1 MARPS
6 IDDLTGDH
14 ELAKLARETW
24 LTGSGNA
31 PVRPQIVEQIWQHV
45 ESSGYSNFEL
55 LLLEQLQTLE
65 RYLWPGYNEDA
76 SNQHV
81 LLLALLCNTKRREH
95 LPVWP
100 GFASRLDEF
109 TDFFSRVAHLVL
121 DTALATPLRTHLLGF
136 VVAAFQSLDHGI
148 VRKECAPLVS
158 IAVWQHL
165 HSDKTRELLFAQNL
179 RLQKAWSASG
189 KKYDSAE
196 GPVQA
201 RLRFERSWLYTLV
214 LQFIDKVYRPDDLSA
229 NQKQDDLLFC
239 ERLLELL
246 CDIQSQLP
254 TRRYVNTLLKD
265 MNLLPALLLSPMY
278 RTEQS
283 IRDLYKLLQHY
294 TDFPV
299 DDHSGHQLSRQEFEE
314 SQNAAVSRLQ
324 KTALKL
330 QPEKLKIL
338 MLANFSSLM
347 QRDEVGG
354 HLEDLTDAEMLEL
367 CKETGLRTTE
377 YPSKSLV
384 IQDRTFLLECL
395 LAVIE
400 KKVIYTDRMREL
412 PILPTDATLYDSSLL
427 HTDDYDGSR
436 PLAIPRL
443 NLQYLTIGDFLWR
456 AFTLY
461 RLESLFELRRHV
473 EDVVKRLQPRQQN
486 NVLRFDGFSR
496 MAIPIAKPAIVDT
509 LPPKVGEVVPA
520 EVKSEVI
527 LDVSRL
533 QPGLRKEWEQLRP
546 GDVVYLVAVEPNSNA
561 DTKPVNG
568 HSSKPSAQS
577 HGIKALRCAEVVHVL
592 DGAGKPLRFTATDEN
607 RPRQRRLILR
617 LDTAAYK
624 ADQDRRN
631 SGRGDIYEDINLIIR
646 RKARENNFKPVLESI
661 KQLTL
666 TETPI
671 PSWFTEVFLGFGD
684 PSAAS
689 YKRLA
694 NRLKSVD
701 YRDTFVDWQHLI
713 ESLPGKTLEPDP
725 TQDSSFAPPYI
736 LESEGVSLPTAPRK
750 GKKRRHDQ
758 PDGPNQASLVET
770 VKVSSYKPANTGP
783 YIADAPKLN
792 SVRFTPTQ
800 IEAVTSGTQP
810 GLTLIV
816 GPPGTGKTDVATQI
830 ISNVYHNFPNQ
841 RTLLI
846 AHSNQALNQLF
857 QKIVSLDI
865 DERHLLRLGHGEED
879 LETSANFS
887 KAGRVDSF
895 LERGAQ
901 YLAQVQR
908 LAESIDAP
916 GAHGS
921 SCETADYFDQVYIK
935 PRWRQFKDLVSGA
948 GDDGSVVSRAFPF
961 HAFFA
966 DAPQPLFPPQASK
979 KELIEI
985 ADGCERH
992 VRRIFDELA
1001 DIRPF
1006 EILRA
1011 QRDKANYLLVK
1022 EARIIAMTSTHA
1034 AMRRQEIA
1042 SLGFHYDNI
1051 VMEEAAQVTE
1061 IENFIPLI
1069 MQNPDSSD
1077 PSKHQLQRIILVGD
1091 HLQNSPVIQHPAA
1104 KSFSNLDQSLFQR
1117 LIRLGAPHVLLD
1129 AQGRSRP
1136 SLSRLY
1142 AWRYPQL
1149 TNLPLVTTHPA
1160 FLTANPGLL
1169 HTAQWIEVPDYKSRG
1184 ETSPAPHIYQN
1195 LGEAEYAVA
1204 LYMYMRLLGYPA
1216 SSIAILS
1223 MYAGQ
1228 AALIRDVLNRRCKSS
1243 PLFGLP
1249 SWTGTVDKFQG
1260 EQSDYVLL
1268 SMVRTKG
1275 IGYLRDVRRLT
1286 VALSRARL
1294 GLYVFG
1300 RRAIFEMGMETRE
1313 AFGALW
1319 GITAEDTPGDGEAGR
1334 DVLQIVAGETF
1345 PTSRLVED
1353 REVEGVT
1360 PMHGVEHLGQYVF
1373 EMTKA
1378 KMLQIEQEKG
1388 GMMMMG
1394 SEMELPDRRAS
1405 GMVVDEQDAE
1415 DGEEE
1420 GLPLEEEAA
1429 GEE

>member
-24 LTGSGNA
+24 LIGSSNVQ
-31 PVRPQIVEQIWQHV
+31 VRPQIVEQIWQNV
-45 ESSGYSNFEL
+45 EASGYSNFDL

-65 RYLWPGYNEDA
+65 RYLWPGYSEDA

-81 LLLALLCNTKRREH
+81 LLLALLCSTKRREH

-100 GFASRLDEF
+100 VFASRLDEF
-109 TDFFSRVAHLVL
+109 TDFFSRVAHLIL
-121 DTALATPLRTHLLGF
+121 DTALSTTLRTHLLGF
-136 VVAAFQSLDHGI
+136 IVAAFQSLDHGI

-158 IAVWQHL
+158 IAIWHHL
-165 HSDKTRELLFAQNL
+165 HSDKARESQFTQNS
-179 RLQKAWSASG
+179 RLQKAWSASA
-189 KKYDSAE
+189 KKYDGAE
-196 GPVQA
+196 SPVQA

-214 LQFIDKVYRPDDLSA
+214 LHFLDKIYRSDSTSA
-229 NQKQDDLLFC
+229 DEKQADLLFC

-246 CDIQSQLP
+246 CDVQSQLP
-254 TRRYVNTLLKD
+254 TRRYVNALLKD
-265 MNLLPALLLSPMY
+265 LNLLPALVLSPMY
-278 RTEQS
+278 RTEES
-283 IRDLYKLLQHY
+283 ILNSYRLLQHY

-314 SQNAAVSRLQ
+314 SQNVAVSRLQ

-347 QRDEVGG
+347 QRDEVKG
-354 HLEDLTDAEMLEL
+354 HLEEITDSELLEL
-367 CKETGLRTTE
+367 CRETGLRTTE
-377 YPSKSLV
+377 YPAKSLL

-395 LAVIE
+395 YALIE
-400 KKVIYTDRMREL
+400 KKVIYTDRMRDL
-412 PILPTDATLYDSSLL
+412 PILPTEKTLYDPSLL

-461 RLESLFELRRHV
+461 RLESLFELRRHI
-473 EDVVKRLQPRQQN
+473 EDVIKRLQPRQQN
-486 NVLRFDGFSR
+486 GALRWDGFSR
-496 MAIPIAKPAIVDT
+496 MAIPIAKPAVVDT
-509 LPPKVGEVVPA
+509 VPARVGESVPA
-520 EVKSEVI
+520 EVKAEVI

-546 GDVVYLVAVEPNSNA
+546 GDIVYLVAVEPNTSSDA
-561 DTKPVNG
+561 KPVNG
-568 HSSKPSAQS
+568 HGHKPSAQNS
-577 HGIKALRCAEVVHVL
+577 GIKAVRCAEVMSVL
-592 DGAGKPLRFTATDEN
+592 DGAGKPLRYGNTEEN
-607 RPRQRRLILR
+607 RPRQRRLLVR

-624 ADQDRRN
+624 ADNDRSN
-631 SGRGDIYEDINLIIR
+631 LGKGDIYESINLIVR

-661 KQLTL
+661 RQLSL

-689 YKRLA
+689 YKRLPS
-694 NRLKSVD
+694 RLKSVD

-713 ESLPGKTLEPDP
+713 ESLPGRTLEPDP
-725 TQDSSFAPPYI
+725 TQDSSFAPPYV
-736 LESEGVSLPTAPRK
+736 LESDGVSLPTAPKK

-758 PDGPNQASLVET
+758 PDGPGSAPLVET
-770 VKVSSYKPANTGP
+770 VKVSSYKPINSGP
-783 YIADAPKLN
+783 YITDAPKLN
-792 SVRFTPTQ
+792 AVRFTPTQ

-830 ISNVYHNFPNQ
+830 ISNIYHNFPQQ

-857 QKIVSLDI
+857 QKIISLDI

-879 LETSANFS
+879 LESSSSFS
-887 KAGRVDSF
+887 KAGRVESF

-901 YLAQVQR
+901 YLAEVQR
-908 LAESIDAP
+908 LAASIGAP

-921 SCETADYFDQVYIK
+921 SCETADYFDQVYVK
-935 PRWRQFKDLVSGA
+935 PRWKHFTDLVQGS
-948 GDDGSVVSRAFPF
+948 GDDASVVSRVFPF

-979 KELIEI
+979 KQLLDI
-985 ADGCERH
+985 AGGCERH

-1042 SLGFHYDNI
+1042 SLGFHYDNV

-1069 MQNPDSSD
+1069 MQTPDPAD
-1077 PSKHQLQRIILVGD
+1077 LTKHQLQRIILVGD
-1091 HLQNSPVIQHPAA
+1091 HLQNSPVIQHPAC
-1104 KSFSNLDQSLFQR
+1104 KSFANLDQSLFQR
-1117 LIRLGAPHVLLD
+1117 LIRLGAPHILLD
-1129 AQGRSRP
+1129 AQGRSRS

-1142 AWRYPQL
+1142 AWRYPHL
-1149 TNLPLVTTHPA
+1149 TNLPSVTTQPE
-1160 FLTANPGLL
+1160 FLIANAGLR
-1169 HTAQWIEVPDYKSRG
+1169 HTAQWIEVPDYKTRG
-1184 ETSPAPHIYQN
+1184 ETSPAPHVYQN
-1195 LGEAEYAVA
+1195 LGEAEYVVA
-1204 LYMYMRLLGYPA
+1204 LYMYMRLLGYP
-1216 SSIAILS
+1216 SHTISILT

-1228 AALIRDVLNRRCKSS
+1228 TALIRDVLARRCKDH

-1249 SWTGTVDKFQG
+1249 AWTGTVDKFQG

-1268 SMVRTKG
+1268 SMVRTKS

-1300 RRAIFEMGMETRE
+1300 RKAIFESGMETRE
-1313 AFGALW
+1313 AFTSLWNCTTAAEENALQLVT
-1319 GITAEDTPGDGEAGR
+1319 GEIFPAERSVDA
-1334 DVLQIVAGETF
+1334 
-1345 PTSRLVED
+1345 
-1353 REVEGVT
+1353 EVDAT
-1360 PMHGVEHLGQYVF
+1360 PMQGVEHLGQYVF

-1378 KMLQIEQEKG
+1378 KMDQLRAEGE
-1388 GMMMMG
+1388 GMMPPALTA
-1394 SEMELPDRRAS
+1394 LPDRRLSEMAQDDEDED
-1405 GMVVDEQDAE
+1405 GQQDEPVVVDEE
-1415 DGEEE
+1415 VN
-1420 GLPLEEEAA
+1420 
-1429 GEE
+1429 